1 MARCAWVWPGWAGY
15 RGRTK
20 GTVCTAMGPI
30 QCPRG
35 RNLESVIV
43 PSTPRR
49 LSIAHSPADNSGKE
63 RKKYGLV
70 YQTYCLSSSS
80 LCAVS
85 YQQSGESTRQA
96 YCEAHSYA
104 VKGWNRIGAIRG
116 LATINVPVVPLPA
129 RGIQASHFPS
139 LSRSIICKMQ
149 KRIPAITI
157 VSPAS
162 VTGFVWLDTETS
174 LLVVCGHDGDL
185 CHEGNVQIGKQSCI

>member
-1 MARCAWVWPGWAGY
+1 M
-15 RGRTK
+15 
-20 GTVCTAMGPI
+20 
-30 QCPRG
+30 
-35 RNLESVIV
+35 
-43 PSTPRR
+43 
-49 LSIAHSPADNSGKE
+49 
-63 RKKYGLV
+63 

-96 YCEAHSYA
+96 YCEAHGYA
-104 VKGWNRIGAIRG
+104 VEGWNRIGAIRG
-116 LATINVPVVPLPA
+116 LATINVLIVPLPA